1 MAHLLTIFTVISE
14 GFCRGSRSFAREQV
28 RRTTDPG
35 LRLSR
40 MTATTNNRFPTTTF
54 GNDDNKKSHPR
65 GFLSGICRSVRE
77 QQRRTTDS
85 RLQHSG
91 MTTSKKAKNKS
102 KCHPRGFWRP
112 AGFGDLLFID
122 WPLTGLK
129 DPYKRVFSSG
139 SKKGLTRFFFLI
151 QYHYGPGRVI

>member
-54 GNDDNKKSHPR
+54 GNDDKQK
-65 GFLSGICRSVRE
+65 
-77 QQRRTTDS
+77 
-85 RLQHSG
+85 
-91 MTTSKKAKNKS
+91 SKKQKQMS
-102 KCHPRGFWRP
+102 SPRVLAAR
-112 AGFGDLLFID
+112 
-122 WPLTGLK
+122 
-129 DPYKRVFSSG
+129 RVRG
-139 SKKGLTRFFFLI
+139 SVV
-151 QYHYGPGRVI
+151 Y

>member
-1 MAHLLTIFTVISE
+1 MSA
-14 GFCRGSRSFAREQV
+14 RSVPESNPCFI
-28 RRTTDPG
+28 TTDPG

-91 MTTSKKAKNKS
+91 MTTTGSVIPK
-102 KCHPRGFWRP
+102 
-112 AGFGDLLFID
+112 GFGGPQGSGICRLPLLFID

-129 DPYKRVFSSG
+129 DPYKRVFPSG
-139 SKKGLTRFFFLI
+139 PKKGLTRFFFLI